1 MNTDTTTPRS
11 DYPRPDR
18 DRSQHWISLNG
29 PWNFQADYDSPSTPE
44 GLRKAINEQVPS
56 LICVPFAWESKR
68 SGVNRTWLEHGVYSR
83 QVDIPKDWLER
94 RTILCFGAVFYRT
107 EVYVNDMRIGVHT
120 GGHTSFEFDITDA
133 LQVCSTHAPGF
144 ESVFS
149 ATITVSVYAP
159 ADKRYIPHGKQRSI
173 PRDDYDGVSFTPTSG
188 IWQSVWLESRGTQFL
203 DAIQLDG
210 TSLRGFQIT
219 ATLSGSKIFATETS
233 EAGASSPDSFDGQAV
248 RIKVEESGEETTAY
262 TDKNGYLVAFLP
274 IADPHLWSPSSP
286 FLYHLTLTTGT
297 GHTADQVTVTA
308 GLRKIESH
316 DGVLWLN
323 GERLFVRGVLDQ
335 GYWPETGLTAPS
347 KQELVQDLY
356 LARKLGY
363 TMVRKHLKLEDPL
376 WLHEADKIGMLVW
389 AEPPCTSRYSP
400 EGAEAFN
407 LQIADMVARDFNHPS
422 IILWG
427 LYNEEWGLDWDIP
440 GSPIRAAA
448 AATAFDEL
456 KRCDPTRPAIENSGW
471 SHVKSDIIDWH
482 YYEPRIA
489 VWNQRLAELMC
500 AERDDFPVRLGP
512 DFTVDKHLY
521 GNENP
526 ALRCLPNL
534 NSEYGE
540 GFTSVERAWHLRWET
555 QEMRRYNSMSGYVYT
570 ELTDVEHEMAG
581 LLDAHRNPKEW
592 AGCIPSAVNA
602 DTVIVLNLVPCEAG
616 ADVAVPFAQQPISF
630 HLSHH
635 GVSEIR
641 GRAYAMWVPA
651 HSPVDFDIR
660 KIAGAVGVDVAAC
673 DVFAEPF
680 ILSPEFSLSVSGIE
694 DPARLLIWMEDE
706 SGVVCART
714 YLDAAEVEV
723 VNRRGAR
730 SGEFVDVPR
739 PGWNED

>member
-1 MNTDTTTPRS
+1 MYTDTTTPRS

-29 PWNFQADYDSPSTPE
+29 PWGFQADYSSSSTPE
-44 GLRKAINEQVPS
+44 GLRKAVNEQVPS
-56 LICVPFAWESKR
+56 LICVPFAWETKQ

-83 QVDIPKDWLER
+83 QVDIPKEWLRR
-94 RTILCFGAVFYRT
+94 RTVLCFGAVFYRA

-133 LQVCSTHAPGF
+133 LQACSTHVPGL

-149 ATITVSVYAP
+149 ATITVSVHAP
-159 ADKRYIPHGKQRSI
+159 ADKRPIPHGKQRSI

-188 IWQSVWLESRGTQFL
+188 IWQSVWLESRGAPFL
-203 DAIQLDG
+203 DSIQVDG

-219 ATLSGSKIFATETS
+219 AKLSGLKKFSALTLEAPATCPHSLCGRKVT
-233 EAGASSPDSFDGQAV
+233 
-248 RIKVEESGEETTAY
+248 IKVEESNEETIVSTDENGFLTAY
-262 TDKNGYLVAFLP
+262 LP
-274 IADPHLWSPSSP
+274 ITDPHLWSPCSP

-297 GHTADQVTVTA
+297 GHTVDQVTVTA
-308 GLRKIESH
+308 GLRKIESR

-347 KQELVQDLY
+347 KQELLQDLY
-356 LARKLGY
+356 LARKLGF

-407 LQIADMVARDFNHPS
+407 LQIADMVSRDFNHPS

-440 GSPIRAAA
+440 GSPLRAEA

-489 VWNQRLAELMC
+489 VWKQRLAELMR

-512 DFTVDKHLY
+512 DFTVDKHLF

-526 ALRCLPNL
+526 ALRSLPNL

-555 QEMRRYNSMSGYVYT
+555 QEMRRYDSMSGYVYT

-581 LLDAHRNPKEW
+581 LLDAHRSPKEW
-592 AGCIPSAVNA
+592 AGCIPTAVNA
-602 DTVIVLNLVPCEAG
+602 DTVIVLNVVPREAG
-616 ADVAVPFAQQPISF
+616 ADVAVPFAQQLIGF

-651 HSPVDFDIR
+651 HSPVDLDIR
-660 KIAGAVGVDVAAC
+660 KIAGAVGVDVASC
-673 DVFAEPF
+673 DVFAEPY
-680 ILSPEFSLSVSGIE
+680 ILSPEFCLSVSGIE
-694 DPARLLIWMEDE
+694 NPARLLIWMEDE
-706 SGVVCART
+706 SGVVSART

-723 VNRRGAR
+723 ANRRGAR
-730 SGEFVDVPR
+730 PGEFVDVPR
-739 PGWNED
+739 PGWKED

>member
-1 MNTDTTTPRS
+1 MYTDTTIPRS

-29 PWNFQADYDSPSTPE
+29 PWSFHADYGASSTPE
-44 GLRKAINEQVPS
+44 CLSKAINEQVPS
-56 LICVPFAWESKR
+56 LIYVPFAWESKR

-94 RTILCFGAVFYRT
+94 RTILCFGAVFYRA

-133 LQVCSTHAPGF
+133 LLAGSAHMPGLG
-144 ESVFS
+144 SVFS
-149 ATITVSVYAP
+149 ATITVSVHAP

-188 IWQSVWLESRGTQFL
+188 IWQSAWLESRGAPFL
-203 DAIQLDG
+203 DSIQVDG

-219 ATLSGSKIFATETS
+219 AALSGSKIFATETS
-233 EAGASSPDSFDGQAV
+233 EARASSPDSFRGQAV
-248 RIKVEESGEETTAY
+248 TIKVEESNEETIVS
-262 TDKNGYLVAFLP
+262 TDENGFLTAFLP
-274 IADPHLWSPSSP
+274 IEDPHLWSPSNP
-286 FLYHLTLTTGT
+286 FLYRLTLTTGA

-308 GLRKIESH
+308 GLRKIESR

-389 AEPPCTSRYSP
+389 AEPPCSSRYSP
-400 EGAEAFN
+400 EGAEVFN

-448 AATAFDEL
+448 AAAAFDQL

-482 YYEPRIA
+482 YYEPQIA
-489 VWNQRLAELMC
+489 VWNQRLAELMR

-512 DFTVDKHLY
+512 NFTVDKHLY

-526 ALRCLPNL
+526 ALRSLPNL

-555 QEMRRYNSMSGYVYT
+555 QEMRRYDSMSGYVYT

-581 LLDAHRNPKEW
+581 LLDANRNPKEW

-602 DTVIVLNLVPCEAG
+602 DTVIVLNVVPREAG
-616 ADVAVPFAQQPISF
+616 ADIAIPFAGQLIGF

-641 GRAYAMWVPA
+641 GRAYAMWIPA

-660 KIAGAVGVDVAAC
+660 KVAGAAGVHVSAC
-673 DVFAEPF
+673 EVFAEPF

-694 DPARLLIWMEDE
+694 DPARLLIWVEDE
-706 SGVVCART
+706 SGVVCARA
-714 YLDAAEVEV
+714 YLDAAEVEAA
-723 VNRRGAR
+723 NRRGAR
-730 SGEFVDVPR
+730 AGEFVDVPR
-739 PGWNED
+739 PGWKED